1 MGIDLVFV
9 RSMIDYFF
17 LLFSTENRFAYFRS
31 LKSMILLSFNGIRT
45 FDIVHL

>member
-31 LKSMILLSFNGIRT
+31 LKSMISFNGIRT